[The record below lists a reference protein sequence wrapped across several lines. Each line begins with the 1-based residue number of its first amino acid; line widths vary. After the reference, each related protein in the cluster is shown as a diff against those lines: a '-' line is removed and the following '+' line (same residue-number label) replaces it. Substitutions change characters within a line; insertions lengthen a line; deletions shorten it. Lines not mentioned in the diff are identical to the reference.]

1 MVLLINPPSRTPRPR
16 GTAVTS
22 YLPLDTSLYDKY
34 PNRWAFEGVQFVP
47 YGCTL
52 EVEETTQDPCD
63 DDFEE
68 ANGPQDFEDEVVFL
82 PFSFRAAMT
91 CSALG
96 MTSDEIEKHLNVLWE
111 AEVSTIIA
119 EQVMHGEWN
128 AASHTLVGEADTLTV
143 AGMDNP
149 LEVVAL
155 VEDGLADRW
164 GNSTGMIHVTPS
176 ILTQVVNELEYAD
189 GKFYTPNGHIVVSDA
204 GYQGGAPGT
213 GTVTAG
219 ETWVYGSSPVHFKY
233 QTPDWSGYDFENW
246 VRDHNDLLVRKD
258 GIAIAVFEP
267 CTVVAAKVDYTP

>member
-1 MVLLINPPSRTPRPR
+1 MPILINAPPRVPRPR
-16 GTAVTS
+16 GTAITT
-22 YLPLDTSLYDKY
+22 YLPLDTTLYDRH

-52 EVEETTQDPCD
+52 ELEETTQDPCD

-68 ANGPQDFEDEVVFL
+68 VNGPQGFETEVSFP
-82 PFSFRAAMT
+82 PFSFRAAMM

-96 MTSDEIEKHLNVLWE
+96 MTADEIEKHLNVLWE
-111 AEVSTIIA
+111 AEVSTVLA

-128 AASHTLVGEADTLTV
+128 ATAPTLVGEADTLTV
-143 AGMDNP
+143 TGMDSP
-149 LEVVAL
+149 KEVVAL
-155 VEDGLADRW
+155 IEDGLADRW
-164 GNSTGMIHVTPS
+164 GNSQGMIHVTPS
-176 ILTQVVNELEYAD
+176 ILTQIAGDLTFID
-189 GKFYTPNGHIVVSDA
+189 GRYHTANGHILVSDA

-219 ETWVYGSSPVHFKY
+219 ETWIYGSSPVHFKY

-246 VRDHNDLLVRKD
+246 VRDHNDQIVRKD

-267 CTVVAAKVDYTP
+267 CSVVAAKVDYTP